1 MNRSNDNRYPDISDL
16 LVRKAEGRRSLAA
29 LSFGQKLE
37 KLEEMRGRLEPI
49 RRARDARRRGVVSS
63 IPTF

>member
-1 MNRSNDNRYPDISDL
+1 MNRSNHSRYSDISDI

-37 KLEEMRGRLEPI
+37 KLEEMRARVAPI
-49 RRARDARRRGVVSS
+49 RRARDARRSGVVSS
-63 IPTF
+63 IPIL